1 MSRKGKLSPETKLHI
16 VELVLAGKESRNN
29 ICKKYS
35 CAKNVL
41 REWIRLYKAYGPT
54 GLLNPLQNNIY
65 SPEERMQ
72 AVSDFLTGR
81 YTNQEICTKYNIR
94 NRSILN
100 RWIRMYNSGRDFA
113 HKMSGGSR
121 MKNSR
126 NTTLEER
133 VQIAEECI
141 ANGNNYGEAALKHNV
156 SYQQARS
163 WTKKYIAMGK
173 AGLEDRRGRRIKEQT
188 ARTPEEEMKI
198 RIAQLEHENYLL
210 RMERD
215 LLKKVRELEGWD
227 V

>member
-1 MSRKGKLSPETKLHI
+1 
-16 VELVLAGKESRNN
+16 
-29 ICKKYS
+29 
-35 CAKNVL
+35 
-41 REWIRLYKAYGPT
+41 
-54 GLLNPLQNNIY
+54 
-65 SPEERMQ
+65 
-72 AVSDFLTGR
+72 
-81 YTNQEICTKYNIR
+81 
-94 NRSILN
+94 
-100 RWIRMYNSGRDFA
+100 
-113 HKMSGGSR
+113 

-133 VQIAEECI
+133 IQIAEECI